1 MRLNLSSQIVLN
13 KVPVEF
19 YKPKTTVEYSEI
31 SRMEKIHTDIFA
43 SISEGASHVADG
55 LEQGI
60 KAAQQEGKFYVMALG
75 TGSSL
80 TPVYEELI
88 RRYEAKKLSFRNVI
102 VFNAYEYYPL
112 QKNSSIRCINQLKER
127 FLDHVDIAEQN
138 IFSLD
143 GFVEQDA
150 VQDCCRLYEQRIKT
164 FGGLD
169 ATLVGIGRMGN
180 IAANEPGS
188 GIQSVTRLILIG
200 NTSREE
206 MENSGKTKETVPPCS
221 LTMGI
226 ATLLS
231 AKTVYLT
238 AWGEEKAEIMQK
250 VVEGTITDTL
260 PASFL
265 QTHPNAHVVLDL
277 SAASHLTRI
286 EHPWLVTSCRWTDK
300 LVRSALVWLCQKIHK
315 PILKLTNKDYNEN
328 GLSDLLALYGS
339 AYNANIKIFNDLQ
352 HTITGWPGGKPN
364 ADDTYRPERAN
375 PYPKRVIVFSP
386 HPDDDVIS
394 MGGTIRRLVQQG
406 HDLHVAY
413 ETSGNIAVGD
423 EEVTRFMHFI
433 NGFNQIFA
441 DSKDS
446 VISNKYK
453 EIKKFFAQKKEG
465 DLDTRDI
472 LTIKGLIRRGEA
484 RTACTY
490 NQIPLDHVHFLDL
503 PFYESGKIEKLP
515 MTEKDVE
522 IVRHL
527 LQEVKPHQIYVAG
540 DLADPH
546 GTHKKCTD
554 AVLAAIDLEKEAGAE
569 WLKDCKIWMY
579 RGAWAEWE
587 IENIEMCVPLSPEE
601 LRAKRNSILKHQ
613 SQMESAP
620 FLGNDERLF
629 WQRAEDRNRGT
640 AKLYDNLGLACYEA
654 MEAFVEYKPL

>member
-1 MRLNLSSQIVLN
+1 MRLNLSSEIVLN

-31 SRMEKIHTDIFA
+31 SRLEKIHTDIFT
-43 SISEGASHVADG
+43 SMNEGAKYVADG
-55 LEQGI
+55 IEAGI
-60 KAAQQEGKFYVMALG
+60 KAAQHEGKFYVMALG

-80 TPVYEELI
+80 NAVYNKLV
-88 RRYEAKKLSFRNVI
+88 RRYKEKALSFRNVV

-112 QKNSSIRCINQLKER
+112 QKESSSRTINQLKER
-127 FLDHVDIAEQN
+127 FLNHVDIEEQN
-138 IFSLD
+138 IFTLD
-143 GFVEQDA
+143 GFAAQDA

-169 ATLVGIGRMGN
+169 VALIGIGRSGN

-188 GIQSVTRLILIG
+188 GIQSATRLILIG

-206 MENSGKTKETVPPCS
+206 MEASEQTKESIPPCS

-231 AKTVYLT
+231 AKAIYLT
-238 AWGEEKAEIMQK
+238 AWGEEKADIMQK
-250 VVEGTITDTL
+250 VIENSITDTL

-265 QTHPNAHVVLDL
+265 QTHPNVQVVLDL
-277 SAASHLTRI
+277 GAAARLTRI
-286 EHPWLVTSCRWTDK
+286 EHPWLVTSCQWTDK
-300 LVRSALVWLCQKIHK
+300 LVRSALVWLCQKINK

-328 GLSDLLALYGS
+328 GLSELLALYGS

-375 PYPKRVIVFSP
+375 PFPKKVIVFSP

-394 MGGTIRRLVQQG
+394 MGGTIRRLVQQK
-406 HDLHVAY
+406 HDVHVAY

-433 NGFNQIFA
+433 NGFNQLFA

-453 EIKKFFAQKKEG
+453 EIKNFFANKKES
-465 DLDTRDI
+465 DFDTRDI

-490 NQIPLDHVHFLDL
+490 NDIPLDHVHFLDL

-522 IVRHL
+522 VVRAL

-554 AVLAAIDLEKEAGAE
+554 AVLAAIDEEKKAGAE
-569 WLKDCKIWMY
+569 WLKDCRIWMY
-579 RGAWAEWE
+579 RGAWAEWD

-629 WQRAEDRNRGT
+629 WQRAEDRNRAT
-640 AKLYDNLGLACYEA
+640 ASLYDKLGLACYEA

>member
-43 SISEGASHVADG
+43 SMAEGASHVADG
-55 LEQGI
+55 IETGI
-60 KAAQQEGKFYVMALG
+60 KAAQHDGKFYVMALG

-80 TPVYEELI
+80 NAVYDELI
-88 RRYEAKKLSFRNVI
+88 RRYENKTLSFRNVV

-112 QKNSSIRCINQLKER
+112 QKESSVRTINQLKER
-127 FLDHVDIAEQN
+127 FLNHVDIAEQN
-138 IFSLD
+138 IFTLD
-143 GFVEQDA
+143 GFVAQEA

-169 ATLVGIGRMGN
+169 VALIGIGRSGN

-188 GIQSVTRLILIG
+188 GIQSITRLILIG

-206 MENSGKTKETVPPCS
+206 MENSEQTKETLPPCS

-231 AKTVYLT
+231 AKAIYLT

-250 VVEGTITDTL
+250 VVENSITDSL

-265 QTHPNAHVVLDL
+265 QTHPNANVVLDL

-286 EHPWLVTSCRWTDK
+286 EHPWLVTSCQWTDK
-300 LVRSALVWLCQKIHK
+300 LVRSALVWLCQKIGK

-328 GLSDLLALYGS
+328 GLSELLALYGS

-364 ADDTYRPERAN
+364 ADDTYRPERSK

-394 MGGTIRRLVQQG
+394 MGGTIRRLVQQK
-406 HDLHVAY
+406 HDVHVAY
-413 ETSGNIAVGD
+413 GTSGNIAVGD

-433 NGFNQIFA
+433 NGFNQLFA

-446 VISNKYK
+446 VISDKYK
-453 EIKKFFAQKKEG
+453 EIKTFFAKKKES
-465 DLDTRDI
+465 DFDTRDI

-490 NQIPLDHVHFLDL
+490 NEIPLDHVHFLDL

-522 IVRHL
+522 IVRAL

-554 AVLAAIDLEKEAGAE
+554 AVLAAIDEEKKAGAE
-569 WLKDCKIWMY
+569 WLKDCRIWMY

-629 WQRAEDRNRGT
+629 WQRAEDRNRAT
-640 AKLYDNLGLACYEA
+640 ASLYDQLGLACYEA

>member
-43 SISEGASHVADG
+43 SMNEGAAHVADG
-55 LEQGI
+55 IEAGI
-60 KAAQQEGKFYVMALG
+60 KAAQHEGKFYVMALG

-80 TPVYEELI
+80 TPVYEKLI
-88 RRYEAKKLSFRNVI
+88 RRYEEKKLSFRNVV
-102 VFNAYEYYPL
+102 VFNSYEYYPL
-112 QKNSSIRCINQLKER
+112 QKESSIRCINQLKER
-127 FLDHVDIAEQN
+127 FLDHVDISEQN

-143 GFVEQDA
+143 GFVAQNA
-150 VQDCCRLYEQRIKT
+150 VQDCCRLFEQRIKT

-169 ATLVGIGRMGN
+169 VALLGIGRMGN

-206 MENSGKTKETVPPCS
+206 MENSGKTKESVPPCS

-231 AKTVYLT
+231 AKAIYLT
-238 AWGEEKAEIMQK
+238 AWGEEKSEIMQK
-250 VVEGTITDTL
+250 VVENGITDTL

-277 SAASHLTRI
+277 SAAAHLTRI
-286 EHPWLVTSCRWTDK
+286 EHPWLVTSCQWTDK

-328 GLSDLLALYGS
+328 GLSELLALYGS

-352 HTITGWPGGKPN
+352 HTITGWPGGKPD
-364 ADDTYRPERAN
+364 ADDTYRPERAK

-394 MGGTIRRLVQQG
+394 MGGTIRRLVQQK
-406 HDLHVAY
+406 HDLHIAY

-453 EIKKFFAQKKEG
+453 EIKQFFAQKKEG
-465 DLDTRDI
+465 DFDTKDI

-569 WLKDCKIWMY
+569 WLKDCRIWMY

-640 AKLYDNLGLACYEA
+640 AQLYDGLGLACYEA

>member
-31 SRMEKIHTDIFA
+31 SRMEKIRTDIFA
-43 SISEGASHVADG
+43 SMAEGASHVADG
-55 LEQGI
+55 IAAGI
-60 KAAQQEGKFYVMALG
+60 KAAQHDGKFYVMALG

-80 TPVYEELI
+80 NAVYEELI
-88 RRYEAKKLSFRNVI
+88 RRYEEKTLSFRNVV

-112 QKNSSIRCINQLKER
+112 QQESSLRTINQLKER
-127 FLDHVDIAEQN
+127 FLSHVDVQEQN

-143 GFVEQDA
+143 GFVAQDA

-169 ATLVGIGRMGN
+169 VALIGIGRSGN

-206 MENSGKTKETVPPCS
+206 MEASEQTKETIPPCS

-250 VVEGTITDTL
+250 VVENSITDTL

-265 QTHPNAHVVLDL
+265 QTHPDAHVVLDL
-277 SAASHLTRI
+277 SAAAHLTRI
-286 EHPWLVTSCRWTDK
+286 EHPWLVTSCQWTDK
-300 LVRSALVWLCQKIHK
+300 LVRSALVWLCQKIGK

-328 GLSDLLALYGS
+328 GLSELLALYGS

-364 ADDTYRPERAN
+364 ADDTYRPERSK

-394 MGGTIRRLVQQG
+394 MGGTIRRLVQQK
-406 HDLHVAY
+406 HDVHVAY

-446 VISNKYK
+446 VISKKYQ
-453 EIKKFFAQKKEG
+453 EIKEFFAHKKES
-465 DLDTRDI
+465 DFDTRDI

-484 RTACTY
+484 RTACTF
-490 NQIPLDHVHFLDL
+490 NEIPLNRVHFLDL

-522 IVRHL
+522 IVRAL

-554 AVLAAIDLEKEAGAE
+554 AVLAAIDEEKKAGAE
-569 WLKDCKIWMY
+569 WLKDCRIWMY

-629 WQRAEDRNRGT
+629 WQRAEDRNRAT
-640 AKLYDNLGLACYEA
+640 ASLYDQLGLACYEA

>member
-43 SISEGASHVADG
+43 SMTEGASHVADKI
-55 LEQGI
+55 EAGI

-75 TGSSL
+75 AGSSL
-80 TPVYEELI
+80 YSVYDELV
-88 RRYEAKKLSFRNVI
+88 RRYNEKTLSFRNVI

-112 QKNSSIRCINQLKER
+112 QKDSSLRTINQLKDR
-127 FLDHVDIAEQN
+127 FLNHVDVAEQN
-138 IFSLD
+138 IFTLD
-143 GFVEQDA
+143 GFVAQDA
-150 VQDCCRLYEQRIKT
+150 VQDSCRLYEQRIKT

-169 ATLVGIGRMGN
+169 VALIGIGRSGN

-188 GIQSVTRLILIG
+188 GIQSMTRIILIG

-206 MENSGKTKETVPPCS
+206 MENSEQTKETIPPCS

-231 AKTVYLT
+231 AKSIYLT

-250 VVEGTITDTL
+250 VVENSITDTL

-265 QTHPNAHVVLDL
+265 QTHPNAHVVIDL
-277 SAASHLTRI
+277 GAAHHLTRI
-286 EHPWLVTSCRWTDK
+286 EHPWLVTSCQWSDK
-300 LVRSALVWLCQKIHK
+300 LVRSALVWLCQKLGK

-328 GLSDLLALYGS
+328 GLSELLALYGS

-364 ADDTYRPERAN
+364 ADDTYRPERAT
-375 PYPKRVIVFSP
+375 PFPKKVIVFSP

-394 MGGTIRRLVQQG
+394 MGGTIRRLVQQK
-406 HDLHVAY
+406 HEVHVAY

-446 VISNKYK
+446 VISKKYQ
-453 EIKKFFAQKKEG
+453 EIKEFFAHKKES
-465 DLDTRDI
+465 DFDTRDI

-490 NQIPLDHVHFLDL
+490 NEIPLNRVHFLDL

-522 IVRHL
+522 IVRAL

-554 AVLAAIDLEKEAGAE
+554 AVLAAIDEEKKAGAE
-569 WLKDCKIWMY
+569 WLKDCRIWMY

-640 AKLYDNLGLACYEA
+640 AQLYDELGLACYEA
-654 MEAFVEYKPL
+654 MEAFVEYIPL

>member
-43 SISEGASHVADG
+43 SMNEGAAHVADG
-55 LEQGI
+55 IEAGI
-60 KAAQQEGKFYVMALG
+60 KAAQHEGKFYVMALG

-88 RRYEAKKLSFRNVI
+88 RRYEEKKLSFRNVV
-102 VFNAYEYYPL
+102 VFNSYEYYPL
-112 QKNSSIRCINQLKER
+112 QKESSIRCINQLKER
-127 FLDHVDIAEQN
+127 FLDHVDISEQN

-143 GFVEQDA
+143 GFVAQNA

-169 ATLVGIGRMGN
+169 VALLGIGRMGN

-206 MENSGKTKETVPPCS
+206 MENSGKTKESVPPCS

-231 AKTVYLT
+231 AKAIYLT
-238 AWGEEKAEIMQK
+238 AWGEEKSEIMQK
-250 VVEGTITDTL
+250 VMENGITDTL

-277 SAASHLTRI
+277 SAAAHLTRI
-286 EHPWLVTSCRWTDK
+286 EHPWLVTSCQWTDK

-328 GLSDLLALYGS
+328 GLSELLALYGS

-352 HTITGWPGGKPN
+352 HTITGWPGGKPD
-364 ADDTYRPERAN
+364 ADDTYRPERAK

-394 MGGTIRRLVQQG
+394 MGGTIRRLVQQK
-406 HDLHVAY
+406 HDLHIAY

-453 EIKKFFAQKKEG
+453 EIKQFFAQKKEG
-465 DLDTRDI
+465 DFDTKDI

-569 WLKDCKIWMY
+569 WLKDCRIWMY

-640 AKLYDNLGLACYEA
+640 AQLYDGLGLACYEA

>member
-13 KVPVEF
+13 KVPIEF

-31 SRMEKIHTDIFA
+31 SRMEKIQTDIFA
-43 SISEGASHVADG
+43 SMGEGASHVADAI
-55 LEQGI
+55 EAGI
-60 KAAQQEGKFYVMALG
+60 KAAQHEGKFYVMALG

-80 TPVYEELI
+80 TPVYEELTK
-88 RRYEAKKLSFRNVI
+88 RYQEKKLSFRNVV
-102 VFNAYEYYPL
+102 VFNSYEYYPL
-112 QKNSSIRCINQLKER
+112 QKDSSIRCINQLKER
-127 FLDHVDIAEQN
+127 FLNHVDISEQN

-143 GFVEQDA
+143 GFVAQEA

-169 ATLVGIGRMGN
+169 IALLGIGRMGN

-226 ATLLS
+226 ATLLA
-231 AKTVYLT
+231 AKAIYLT

-250 VVEGTITDTL
+250 VVENGITDAL

-265 QTHPNAHVVLDL
+265 QTHPNAHVILDL
-277 SAASHLTRI
+277 SAAGRLTRI
-286 EHPWLVTSCRWTDK
+286 EHPWLVTSCQWTDK

-328 GLSDLLALYGS
+328 GLSELLALYGS

-406 HDLHVAY
+406 HDLHIAY

-453 EIKKFFAQKKEG
+453 EIKQFFAQKKEG
-465 DLDTRDI
+465 DFDTKDV

-490 NQIPLDHVHFLDL
+490 NKIPLDHVHFLDL

-569 WLKDCKIWMY
+569 WLKDCRIWMY

-640 AKLYDNLGLACYEA
+640 AQLYDGLGLACYEA